1 VGTTQTYTIF
11 YKTDTDAQA
20 EGYSGTERGGGTVKQ
35 ELRAIDVKTGKI
47 AWKHAT
53 NTGAQSLLTTAG
65 NLVFGTDGSG
75 NFIAFD
81 ARNGEPLWHSQLIS
95 GPSNAPIT
103 YMLDG
108 HQYVLVGGGEYLYAF
123 RLQ

>member
-1 VGTTQTYTIF
+1 M
-11 YKTDTDAQA
+11 KT
-20 EGYSGTERGGGTVKQ
+20 

-53 NTGAQSLLTTAG
+53 NVGAQNLLTTAG
-65 NLVFGTDGSG
+65 NLLFGGDGSG

-81 ARNGEPLWHSQLIS
+81 ARNGEPLWHAGLIS
-95 GPSNAPIT
+95 NPSNGAIT

-108 HQYVLVGGGEYLYAF
+108 HQYVLIAGGDNLYAF

>member
-1 VGTTQTYTIF
+1 M
-11 YKTDTDAQA
+11 KT
-20 EGYSGTERGGGTVKQ
+20 

-53 NTGAQSLLTTAG
+53 NIGAQSLLTTAG
-65 NLVFGTDGSG
+65 NLVFGSDGSG

-81 ARNGEPLWHSQLIS
+81 ARNGEPLWHAGLIS
-95 GPSNAPIT
+95 NPSNAPIT

-108 HQYVLVGGGEYLYAF
+108 HQYVLVAGGEHLYAF

>member
-1 VGTTQTYTIF
+1 
-11 YKTDTDAQA
+11 
-20 EGYSGTERGGGTVKQ
+20 VKN

-53 NTGAQSLLTTAG
+53 NVGSQSLLTTGG
-65 NLVFGTDGSG
+65 NLVFGSDGSG

-81 ARNGEPLWHSQLIS
+81 ARTGEPLWHAGLIAN
-95 GPSNAPIT
+95 PSNSPIT

-108 HQYVLVGGGEYLYAF
+108 HQYVLVAGGEHLYAF
-123 RLQ
+123 RMQ